1 MKRSKKEGASN
12 ERIAGHTV
20 GGRNNGR
27 ALNPLRHGIFL
38 REPVI
43 PGVESKREFRR
54 FRSKITKA
62 LAPRNELQREIAKR
76 IARVAWR
83 LRRVEPYE
91 AAVIARGQQRA
102 EEEMTKV
109 VEETGFTDPDRLE
122 LVLKTGWSQ
131 VELLMGLPTL
141 APETTVKRSK
151 ALEVL
156 GFVADFAGVKL
167 EDVVD
172 LSAKTVEDVASALR
186 HPLFRDWTPTE
197 ILEAIAAIARRTD
210 KVPEGLRQAAI
221 LHLMTTLAFSEPEAK
236 AVFAA
241 RDHQRRLHL
250 LPDSNDLDPVLRY
263 EAHLWKQFVGALHEY
278 EALQARDRGER
289 VPRARL
295 DVEGLA

>member
-1 MKRSKKEGASN
+1 MKGPKRDGASN
-12 ERIAGHTV
+12 KRIRRQIV
-20 GGRNNGR
+20 GGRNGSR
-27 ALNPLRHGIFL
+27 ALNALRHGIFL

-54 FRSKITKA
+54 FQSKVIEA
-62 LAPRNELQREIAKR
+62 MAPRNELQRWMAMR
-76 IARVAWR
+76 IVRLARR
-83 LRRVEPYE
+83 LNRVEMYE
-91 AAVIARGQQRA
+91 AAVIARGQERA
-102 EEEMTKV
+102 EEEMAEV
-109 VEETGFTDPDRLE
+109 VEQTESTDPHRLE
-122 LVLKTGWSQ
+122 LVLTTGWSQ
-131 VELLMGLPTL
+131 LELLVGLPTL

-156 GFVADFAGVKL
+156 GFVADFARVKL

-221 LHLMTTLAFSEPEAK
+221 LHLMTTLAFAEPEAK
-236 AVFAA
+236 AAFAA

-250 LPDSNDLDPVLRY
+250 LPDSDELDRVLRP
-263 EAHLWKQFVGALHEY
+263 EAHLWKEFVGALHEY

-289 VPRARL
+289 VPPRAAGR
-295 DVEGLA
+295 

>member
-1 MKRSKKEGASN
+1 MKRPKKDGASKKRSA
-12 ERIAGHTV
+12 RQI
-20 GGRNNGR
+20 GRG
-27 ALNPLRHGIFL
+27 LNPLRHGGFL

-43 PGVESKREFRR
+43 PGVESVREFRR
-54 FRSKITKA
+54 FQSKIREA
-62 LAPRNELQREIAKR
+62 LAPRNALQREIADR
-76 IARVAWR
+76 IAGAAWR

-91 AAVIARGQQRA
+91 AAVIAMGQQKA
-102 EEEMTKV
+102 EEEMKAAGLTNL
-109 VEETGFTDPDRLE
+109 RWLE
-122 LVLKTGWSQ
+122 RFLKIGRSHLAFLV
-131 VELLMGLPTL
+131 GLPSM

-172 LSAKTVEDVASALR
+172 LSAETVKDVAGALR
-186 HPLFRDWTPTE
+186 HPLFKDWTSAE

-221 LHLMTTLAFSEPEAK
+221 LHLMMMLMFSEAEAK
-236 AVFAA
+236 DVFAA

-250 LPDSNDLDPVLRY
+250 LPDSKELDGLLRV
-263 EAHLWKQFVGALHEY
+263 EAHVWKVFVRALREY

-295 DVEGLA
+295 DIEGLA

>member
-12 ERIAGHTV
+12 ERIAGHTG

-27 ALNPLRHGIFL
+27 ALNALRHGIFL

-62 LAPRNELQREIAKR
+62 LAPRNELQREIAR
-76 IARVAWR
+76 GIAGIAWR

-122 LVLKTGWSQ
+122 LVLKTGWSLL
-131 VELLMGLPTL
+131 ELLMGLPTL
-141 APETTVKRSK
+141 APEATVKRSK

-172 LSAKTVEDVASALR
+172 LSAKTVEDVPSALR
-186 HPLFRDWTPTE
+186 HPLFRNWTSTE

-221 LHLMTTLAFSEPEAK
+221 LQLTTTLVFGEAEAK

-250 LPDSNDLDPVLRY
+250 LPDSDDLDRVLRY
-263 EAHLWKQFVGALHEY
+263 EAHVWKLFVRALHEY

-289 VPRARL
+289 APLARL